1 MTVSEMAHRIV
12 PNVMLRDVSTGS
24 NSHDTRL
31 VFSKFEAIL
40 LCTCAGSLL
49 EHKLFFLALR
59 FKRLLRWGTLLW
71 LPSTV
76 ILDLLVFGIVY
87 FFLMAQSR
95 SFLRT
100 RAAGLMARGFA
111 TCFAV
116 LVVLSCCTSIL
127 LLIET
132 GMCPLT
138 WTVLIIGHELKWK
151 LAFEVEWSS
160 TQSLFTPQIPLFS
173 FVLLMQPIF
182 GVLSALIL

>member
-12 PNVMLRDVSTGS
+12 ANIMLRDPTSGS
-24 NSHDTRL
+24 NPHDTKL

-71 LPSTV
+71 FPSTV

-87 FFLMAQSR
+87 SFLMAQSR
-95 SFLRT
+95 WCLRT
-100 RAAGLMARGFA
+100 RIAGLVARGFA

-116 LVVLSCCTSIL
+116 FVVVSCCTSIL

-132 GMCPLT
+132 GMCR
-138 WTVLIIGHELKWK
+138 
-151 LAFEVEWSS
+151 
-160 TQSLFTPQIPLFS
+160 
-173 FVLLMQPIF
+173 
-182 GVLSALIL
+182 